1 MAGVLSAALAAGA
14 ALTAPSTAAQGADP
28 AAAAGLHRFNVPA
41 GPLDQAL
48 SRFGRQAQV
57 LISVNAALT
66 EHLDSPGLN
75 GSYTVMEGLAL
86 LLAGTGLEAVAEPDG
101 SYSLRKAPAPKPASG
116 ASAAMT
122 LSAVTVTGRTVPAGP
137 PGDGRD
143 AYVATRS
150 TVGTKT
156 DTPII
161 ELPQSVSV
169 VTQQQLE
176 LQSVQSVSESLR
188 YVSGVLAEQY
198 GGDSRSDNYLVRG
211 FADSFPY
218 LDGLSTLNY
227 FTVLSPVI
235 EPYGLDRVEVLR
247 GPSAVLNGQ
256 TGSPGGLVNLVTKR
270 PTAEPLHQLGL
281 ETGSYGRI
289 QASFDLGGPLDA
301 DGRLLFR
308 LTGLGRDTGTQVDFV
323 HDRRLYFAPA
333 LSWRAD
339 ADTTLILLAH
349 ISYRNGGNP
358 PSFLPTVGTLQPN
371 PHGRVSPDFFDGD
384 PGFDVFRRTE
394 MAFGYSVE
402 HRFGENLTLRQN
414 ARYLRAILD
423 QKQVQG
429 FGLENDLRTLDRV
442 AFGGQAGIGTAGV
455 DNQAELHFATGP
467 LRHTMLYGLD
477 YLHSLDDYSEQ
488 DDFNVPS
495 IDIFAPVYGISVSL
509 PPVDYSV
516 SHTISQ
522 IGLYGQDQIRYGRW
536 AGTFSGRRDWASTRT
551 VDRIYS
557 LNTDVG
563 SQAWTWHAG
572 LVYLFDNGL
581 APYASAATSFTPAIG
596 TAYDGSPLAP
606 TTGDSAEIG
615 LKWQPADG
623 RSLLTLSLYSL
634 VERNAPHNDPQHPF
648 FEQEAGKERV
658 RGVEL
663 SDIADLGRGLHLNSA
678 ITCMEGKLL
687 QNDAGTNGNQAPNVP
702 HLMLS
707 SWLDK
712 TFQQGP
718 LRGFGFSGGVRYVG
732 PQYGDPY
739 NTQFLPGGAL
749 VDAGLHYGRGH
760 WYFAADA
767 KNLLDKIY
775 VGSCAGQDQCNY
787 GPRRML
793 LFRAGYGW

>member
-1 MAGVLSAALAAGA
+1 MARVLSAGLALGA
-14 ALTAPSTAAQGADP
+14 ALAPPPAPAQDARSFD
-28 AAAAGLHRFNVPA
+28 VPA

-48 SRFGRQAQV
+48 SRFGRQARV

-66 EHLDSPGLN
+66 EHLDSPGLS
-75 GSYTVMEGLAL
+75 GSHGVLEGLSL

-101 SYSLRKAPAPKPASG
+101 SYSLRPAPAPKPAPGGST
-116 ASAAMT
+116 SLT
-122 LSAVTVTGRTVPAGP
+122 LTAVTVTGRTTPAGP
-137 PGDGRD
+137 HGDGRD

-156 DTPII
+156 DTPIV

-176 LQSVQSVSESLR
+176 MQSVQSVSESLR

-211 FADSFPY
+211 FADAYPY

-235 EPYGLDRVEVLR
+235 EPYGLDRVEILR

-270 PTAEPLHQLGL
+270 PTEEPLRQLAV

-289 QASFDLGGPLDA
+289 QGSFDIGGPLDG
-301 DGRLLFR
+301 DGTLLYR
-308 LTGLGRDTGTQVDFV
+308 LTGLGRDTGTPVDFV

-333 LSWRAD
+333 LAWKPD
-339 ADTTLILLAH
+339 ADTTLSLLGH

-358 PSFLPTVGTLQPN
+358 PDNLPTVGTLLPN
-371 PHGRVSPDFFDGD
+371 PYGRVSPDFYDGD
-384 PGFDVFRRTE
+384 PSLDVFRRTE
-394 MAFGYSVE
+394 IAFSYSLE
-402 HRFGENLTLRQN
+402 HRFGDGITLRQN

-423 QKQVQG
+423 QKEIEG

-442 AFGGQAGIGTAGV
+442 AFGGQAGVGTAGV
-455 DNQAELHFATGP
+455 DNQAELHLATGP
-467 LRHTMLYGLD
+467 LRHTLLFGLD
-477 YLHSLDDYSEQ
+477 YLHSNDDYSEQ

-495 IDIFAPVYGISVSL
+495 IDIFAPVYGITVSL

-516 SHTISQ
+516 THTISQ
-522 IGLYGQDQIRYGRW
+522 IGLYGQDQVRYGHW
-536 AGTFSGRRDWASTRT
+536 TGTFSGRRDWASTRT
-551 VDRIYS
+551 TDRIYGDD
-557 LNTDVG
+557 TDVP
-563 SQAWTWHAG
+563 SQAYTWHAG
-572 LVYLFDNGL
+572 LVYLFDSGL
-581 APYASAATSFTPAIG
+581 APYASAATSFTPSIG
-596 TAYDGSPLAP
+596 TAYDGTPLSPS
-606 TTGDSAEIG
+606 TGNSGEIG

-623 RSLLTLSLYSL
+623 RSLLTLSFYSL
-634 VERNAPHNDPQHPF
+634 VERNAPQNDPQHQY
-648 FEQEAGKERV
+648 FEQETGKERV
-658 RGVEL
+658 RGIEL
-663 SDIADLGRGLHLNSA
+663 SDVADLGQGLHLNSA
-678 ITCMEGKLL
+678 ISTMYGRLL
-687 QNDAGTNGNQAPNVP
+687 QSDAGTDGNVPPNVP

-712 TFQQGP
+712 TFQQGS
-718 LRGFGFSGGVRYVG
+718 LRGFGFSAGLRYVG

-739 NTQFLPGGAL
+739 NTQYLPGNAL

-760 WYFAADA
+760 WYLSADA
-767 KNLLDKIY
+767 KNLFDKIY
-775 VGSCAGQDQCNY
+775 VGSCVAQDECNY
-787 GPRRML
+787 GPRRL
-793 LFRAGYGW
+793 LQFRAGYGW

>member
-1 MAGVLSAALAAGA
+1 MARLLSAGLALGAALAAP
-14 ALTAPSTAAQGADP
+14 TAPAQDTGAD
-28 AAAAGLHRFNVPA
+28 AARRSFNVPA

-66 EHLDSPGLN
+66 EHLNSPGLG
-75 GSYTVMEGLAL
+75 GSHTVLEGLGL
-86 LLAGTGLEAVAEPDG
+86 LLVGTGLEAVAEPDG
-101 SYSLRKAPAPKPASG
+101 SYSLRQAPAPKPAPG

-122 LSAVTVTGRTVPAGP
+122 LSAVTVTGLSTPSGP
-137 PGDGRD
+137 PGDGHD

-156 DTPII
+156 DTPIV

-176 LQSVQSVSESLR
+176 MQSVQSVSESLR

-211 FADSFPY
+211 FADAYPY

-235 EPYGLDRVEVLR
+235 EPYGLDRVEILR

-270 PTAEPLHQLGL
+270 PTEEPLRQLAL

-289 QASFDLGGPLDA
+289 QGSFDIGGPLA
-301 DGRLLFR
+301 GDGELLYR

-333 LSWRAD
+333 LSWRPQ
-339 ADTTLILLAH
+339 ADTTLTLLAH

-358 PSFLPTVGTLQPN
+358 PSYLPTIGTLLPD
-371 PHGRVSPDFFDGD
+371 PYGRVSPDFYDGD
-384 PGFDVFRRTE
+384 PSLDVFRRTE
-394 MAFGYSVE
+394 MAFGYSIE
-402 HRFGENLTLRQN
+402 HRFGDGITVRQN

-423 QKQVQG
+423 QKEVQG
-429 FGLENDLRTLDRV
+429 FGLENNLRTLDRV

-467 LRHTMLYGLD
+467 VRHTMLFGLD
-477 YLHSLDDYSEQ
+477 YLHSNDDYSEQ
-488 DDFNVPS
+488 DNFNVPS
-495 IDIFAPVYGISVSL
+495 IDIFAPLYGISVSL

-516 SHTISQ
+516 THSISQ
-522 IGLYGQDQIRYGRW
+522 IGLYGQDQLRYGRW

-551 VDRIYS
+551 TDRIYG
-557 LNTDVG
+557 LDTDVG
-563 SQAWTWHAG
+563 SDAYTWHAG

-596 TAYDGSPLAP
+596 TAYDGSPLSP

-634 VERNAPHNDPQHPF
+634 VERNAPHNDPQHQY
-648 FEQEAGKERV
+648 FEQETGKERV
-658 RGVEL
+658 RGIEL
-663 SDIADLGRGLHLNSA
+663 SDVADLGQGLHLSSA
-678 ITCMEGKLL
+678 ITYMDGQLL
-687 QNDAGTNGNQAPNVP
+687 QSDAGTDGNQAPNVP

-712 TFQQGP
+712 TFQQGT
-718 LRGFGFSGGVRYVG
+718 LRGFGFSGGVRYIG
-732 PQYGDPY
+732 AQYGDPY
-739 NTQFLPGGAL
+739 NTQFLPGNTL

-760 WYFAADA
+760 WYFSVDA

-775 VGSCAGQDQCNY
+775 VGSCIGQDECNY

-793 LFRAGYGW
+793 QFRAGYGW